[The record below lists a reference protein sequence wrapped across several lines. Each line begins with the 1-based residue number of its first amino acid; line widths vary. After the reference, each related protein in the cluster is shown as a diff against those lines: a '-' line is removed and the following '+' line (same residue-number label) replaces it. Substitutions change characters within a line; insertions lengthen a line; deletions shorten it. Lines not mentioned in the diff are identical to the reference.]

1 MTNAA
6 RTSGIPTPE
15 RVFYGVVC
23 LAATFVAVLGYLAPE
38 RMDAAFT
45 WAELPPLH
53 ARFVA
58 TLYLFGAVFLFTA
71 LLARRARS
79 VRPAMGGIAIFTG
92 VLFLVTVRN
101 LEAFDFT
108 LVPVWVWT
116 ASYVVYPLVA
126 LAFLWTRRGR
136 REPEHSEVATVGWV
150 RGVLLAHALVFG
162 VLGLLMFL
170 MPDLMV
176 DAWPWPVTSG
186 VVQAYS
192 SPFLTVAFCAGA
204 YADRRVWPD
213 VGVLLPALFVL
224 EAGTLAVSLAYTELF
239 PVEAVATWVWF
250 GGFLLGALSVG
261 AALVARVTTRPVP
274 IGAAPLPR

>member
-1 MTNAA
+1 MTDAP
-6 RTSGIPTPE
+6 RTSGISTPE
-15 RVFYGVVC
+15 RLFYGVIC
-23 LAATFVAVLGYLAPE
+23 LAAIFVALLGYLAPA

-79 VRPAMGGIAIFTG
+79 VRPVMGGIAIFTG

-101 LEAFDFT
+101 LEAFDFS

-116 ASYVVYPLVA
+116 VSYVVYPLIA
-126 LAFLWTRRGR
+126 LAFLWARRGR
-136 REPEHSEVATVGWV
+136 REPEHIEVTTTAWV
-150 RGVLLAHALVFG
+150 RVVLLAHALVFG
-162 VLGLLMFL
+162 VLGVLMFVV
-170 MPDLMV
+170 PDVMV

-213 VGVLLPALFVL
+213 VAVLLPALFVL
-224 EAGTLAVSLAYTELF
+224 ETGTLAVSFAYTELF
-239 PVEAVATWVWF
+239 PSDAIATWVWF

-261 AALVARVTTRPVP
+261 AALVSRVTTRAVRV
-274 IGAAPLPR
+274 GAVPLPR